1 MYHLRIAEI
10 GLTSEEIAQELSQ
23 KPLTKETLA
32 DILVRNNQRI
42 AERVNTVI
50 SNIINA
56 LETERKTH
64 P

>member
-10 GLTSEEIAQELSQ
+10 GLTAEEIAQELSQ
-23 KPLTKETLA
+23 KPLTKETLV

-50 SNIINA
+50 SNIINT